1 VTFTRKSRALA
12 AWLAFCAMAM
22 NAAWPLL
29 ANAAPARAATM
40 IDVCT
45 IGGMQK
51 VADTVGHAP
60 ATESTTTHCPFCLF
74 SSDTALTGA
83 TAGVRAIAPT
93 GDHFSSVRGS
103 PDCLAPLFS
112 PSAPRAPPSVS

>member
-12 AWLAFCAMAM
+12 AWLAFCAMAL

-29 ANAAPARAATM
+29 ANAAPAPTGTL

-45 IGGMQK
+45 VGGLQK

-60 ATESTTTHCPFCLF
+60 ATGVTATHCSFCLF
-74 SSDTALTGA
+74 SSDTALAQAPG
-83 TAGVRAIAPT
+83 GVRAIAST
-93 GDHFSSVRGS
+93 GELRSTVRGS

-112 PSAPRAPPSVS
+112 PSAPRAPPIVS